1 MSNQSRVFLVSGA
14 SRGLGRS
21 ITEAALRAGHRVVA
35 GVRSTS
41 ALDGLAAEF
50 PDTLCVVTLDVTDDD
65 HVRAAITAATNRFD
79 KLDVLVN
86 NAGYANIAAIED
98 VDFDDFRTQI
108 DANFLGV
115 VRLTQA
121 ALPVMRTQRAGHVV
135 QISSVGGRLT
145 RPGLGAYQAAKWAV
159 TGFSSVLAQEV
170 APLGIK
176 VTVLEPG
183 GMRTDWA
190 GSSMRVDPIRDEYQP
205 TVGAAATMS
214 NAATLGASD
223 PAKVAALLLDIVEM
237 PEPPTRLLVGPDAY
251 RYATAAGRDLLA
263 TDEVWEQLSLS
274 TAAEDATDDQLD
286 PLRTWRSSGQPL

>member
-1 MSNQSRVFLVSGA
+1 MTDQSHVFLVSGA
-14 SRGLGRS
+14 SRGLGRA
-21 ITEAALRAGHRVVA
+21 ITEAALHAGHRVVA
-35 GVRSTS
+35 GVRSAS
-41 ALDGLAAEF
+41 ALDDLAAAY
-50 PDTLCVVTLDVTDDD
+50 PDALSVVPLDVTDDSQ
-65 HVRAAITAATNRFD
+65 VRAAISAAVERFGW
-79 KLDVLVN
+79 LDVLVN
-86 NAGYANIAAIED
+86 NAGYANIGAVED

-108 DANFLGV
+108 DTNFLGV

-121 ALPVMRTQRAGHVV
+121 ALPVMRTQRGGHIV

-145 RPGLGAYQAAKWAV
+145 RPGLAAYQSAKWAV

-190 GSSMRVDPIRDEYQP
+190 GSSMRVDPIREEYQT
-205 TVGAAATMS
+205 TVGAAAAMS
-214 NAATLGASD
+214 NTATIGASD
-223 PAKVAALLLDIVEM
+223 PAKVATLLLDVIGM

-263 TDEVWEQLSLS
+263 TDQKWERLSLS
-274 TAAEDATDDQLD
+274 TAADDATDDQLD
-286 PLRTWRSSGQPL
+286 PLGNRRS